1 MTGSEQDGSTTC
13 GFVALVGP
21 TNAGKST
28 LLNRLLGQK
37 ISIVTPKPQ
46 TTRNRVLGVL
56 NGADYQIILLDTPG
70 LHRARTP
77 LNNEMVRIARNTAG
91 EVDAIAY
98 MIDVNAPAAESR
110 GEAAELLRR
119 AGKPALLLCN
129 KIDRIGKEKLLP
141 LIAAWQEVYPFA
153 AIVPLSALNGEGSDI
168 FLAETR
174 RLLPIGPRLFPE
186 DIPTDASERFICGE
200 LIREK
205 IMLLTKE
212 EVPYSTAVV
221 IEQFLE
227 EPGRNLTTIHATIL
241 VEKSSQKG
249 IIIGSKGLMLQ
260 RIGQT
265 ARRDIEAMLGVKV
278 LLKLWVKVQKN
289 WTGNRRVLQELGF

>member
-1 MTGSEQDGSTTC
+1 MHNDPAQEIAC

-46 TTRNRVLGVL
+46 TTRNRILGVV
-56 NGADYQIILLDTPG
+56 NGTDHQMILLDTPG
-70 LHRARTP
+70 LHRARNP
-77 LNNEMVRIARNTAG
+77 LNSEMVKIARNTVK
-91 EVDAIAY
+91 EVDAVAY
-98 MIDVNAPAAESR
+98 MIDASQPDSEHR
-110 GEAAELLRR
+110 REAAELLHG

-141 LIAAWQEVYPFA
+141 LIAAWQEVYPFS
-153 AIVPLSALNGEGSDI
+153 AIIPLSALNGEGSEI
-168 FLAETR
+168 FLTQAR
-174 RLLPIGPRLFPE
+174 RLLPRGPRLFPE
-186 DIPTDASERFICGE
+186 DLPTDASERFICGE
-200 LIREK
+200 IVREK
-205 IMLLTKE
+205 IMLLTKDE
-212 EVPYSTAVV
+212 LPYSVAVV

-227 EPGRNLTTIHATIL
+227 EPARNLTTIHATIM
-241 VEKSSQKG
+241 VEKDSQKG
-249 IIIGSKGLMLQ
+249 IIIGNRGSMLQ

-265 ARRDIEAMLGVKV
+265 ARRDIEALLGVKV

-289 WTGNRRVLQELGF
+289 WTANRRVLQELGF

>member
-1 MTGSEQDGSTTC
+1 MHNDPDQEIAC

-46 TTRNRVLGVL
+46 TTRNRILGVV
-56 NGADYQIILLDTPG
+56 NGTDHQMILLDTPG
-70 LHRARTP
+70 LHRARNP
-77 LNNEMVRIARNTAG
+77 LNSEMVKIARNTVK
-91 EVDAIAY
+91 EVDAVAY
-98 MIDVNAPAAESR
+98 MIDASQPDSEHR
-110 GEAAELLRR
+110 REAAELLHG

-141 LIAAWQEVYPFA
+141 LIAAWQEVYPFT
-153 AIVPLSALNGEGSDI
+153 AIIPLSALNGEGSEI
-168 FLAETR
+168 FLTQAR
-174 RLLPIGPRLFPE
+174 RLLPRGPRLFPE
-186 DIPTDASERFICGE
+186 DLPTDASERFICGE
-200 LIREK
+200 IIREK
-205 IMLLTKE
+205 IMLLTKDE
-212 EVPYSTAVV
+212 LPYSVAVV

-227 EPGRNLTTIHATIL
+227 EPARNLTTIHATIM
-241 VEKSSQKG
+241 VEKDSQKG
-249 IIIGSKGLMLQ
+249 IIIGNRGSMLQ

-265 ARRDIEAMLGVKV
+265 ARRDIEALLGVKV

-289 WTGNRRVLQELGF
+289 WTANRRVLQELGF

>member
-1 MTGSEQDGSTTC
+1 MHNDPDQEIAC

-46 TTRNRVLGVL
+46 TTRNRILGVV
-56 NGADYQIILLDTPG
+56 NGTDHQMILLDTPG
-70 LHRARTP
+70 LHRARNP
-77 LNNEMVRIARNTAG
+77 LNSEMVKIARNTVK
-91 EVDAIAY
+91 EVDAVAY
-98 MIDVNAPAAESR
+98 MIDASQPDGEHR
-110 GEAAELLRR
+110 REAAELLHG

-141 LIAAWQEVYPFA
+141 LIAAWQEVYPFT
-153 AIVPLSALNGEGSDI
+153 AIIPLSALNGEGSEI
-168 FLAETR
+168 FLTQAR
-174 RLLPIGPRLFPE
+174 RLLPQGPRLFPE
-186 DIPTDASERFICGE
+186 DLPTDASERFICGE
-200 LIREK
+200 IVREK
-205 IMLLTKE
+205 IMLLTKDE
-212 EVPYSTAVV
+212 LPYSVAVV

-227 EPGRNLTTIHATIL
+227 EPARNLTTIHATIM
-241 VEKSSQKG
+241 VEKDSQKG
-249 IIIGSKGLMLQ
+249 IIIGNRGSMLQ

-265 ARRDIEAMLGVKV
+265 ARRDIEALLGVKV

-289 WTGNRRVLQELGF
+289 WTANRRVLQELGF